1 MPSPTCTPNTAQ
13 PPAFGRRGRVPPLM
27 PLVLVVA
34 LFGSVGLLA
43 CGGGE
48 DDQVEVKEE
57 DDKKLGGPPGSP
69 EGQLVV
75 DIYKWLSTAYNYLT
89 DRRTC
94 SGLIENYTNDNFVWV
109 GDEAKSED
117 TWINN
122 PTRKIPAW
130 PGYFEGGL
138 AYWTTKGG
146 WLRGCWN
153 IVNYKGPR
161 GTVRVGLSDPWSGSN
176 NYECEVKGIDGKPAP
191 FRCIRNWTYQSILNG
206 NHLLATYCLVDSFAG
221 EEACRGE

>member
-1 MPSPTCTPNTAQ
+1 MPLMLVLALAGAFGLPGCGGEEDRTEVEDDSRKKEPGAQ
-13 PPAFGRRGRVPPLM
+13 PGN
-27 PLVLVVA
+27 
-34 LFGSVGLLA
+34 
-43 CGGGE
+43 
-48 DDQVEVKEE
+48 
-57 DDKKLGGPPGSP
+57 P

-75 DIYKWLSTAYNYLT
+75 DIYNWLSSAYNYLT

-94 SGLIENYTNDNFVWV
+94 SGLIENYTGDTFVWV

-117 TWINN
+117 TWVNN
-122 PTRKIPAW
+122 PTRTLSAW

-146 WLRGCWN
+146 WMRGCWN

-191 FRCIRNWTYQSILNG
+191 FRCVRNWSHQSILNG
-206 NHLLATYCLVDSFAG
+206 NHLLATYCLVDGFAG